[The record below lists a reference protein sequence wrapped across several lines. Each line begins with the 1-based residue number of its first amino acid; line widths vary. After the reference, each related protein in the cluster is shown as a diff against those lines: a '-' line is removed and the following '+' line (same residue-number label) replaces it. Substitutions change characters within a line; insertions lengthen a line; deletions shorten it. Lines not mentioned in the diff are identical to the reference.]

1 MLRLYNTVLLPIRV
15 GVALWAACRPGRA
28 LRRDEWAERRARRLP
43 AIPPHGVWIHG
54 ASVGEARIVRSL
66 VESLR
71 SRRSDL
77 PLAVSAYTASGR
89 AQLPEPPLADAAFFI
104 PLDFP
109 GLATRLLDTLQPA
122 ALTLVETE
130 LWPNLLH
137 ESHTREVPVVV
148 LNGRLSSSRMA
159 RYRRLS
165 RLFRPLV
172 EGIAAVG
179 AQTEAD
185 AERFLQLGVPARA
198 VSVTGN
204 IKYDLP
210 RPTVDAQSL
219 RERIGLPGG
228 RALVVAGS
236 TAAGEEALVLEAF
249 EAARLRHGD
258 LLLVLAPRHLS
269 RVDEVDSLARSRGL
283 RTHRYSAGKP
293 TDGTPDVLL
302 VDTLGDLAAL
312 YQLGQVAFVG
322 GSLVPIGGHNLLE
335 PVAVGV
341 PLLFGPHT
349 ENVDQLAHILE
360 QAGAARRVGDAA
372 GLGRELC
379 RLLDDAA
386 ARTEMS
392 RRASEVLAANRGAL
406 ERSVSLLLAV
416 VDGR

>member
-1 MLRLYNTVLLPIRV
+1 MSEASYVELPVLGWLCGEPPEKYADN
-15 GVALWAACRPGRA
+15 ALGWTY
-28 LRRDEWAERRARRLP
+28 RDEEAMAAFEQAHAL
-43 AIPPHGVWIHG
+43 G
-54 ASVGEARIVRSL
+54 ASGH
-66 VESLR
+66 
-71 SRRSDL
+71 
-77 PLAVSAYTASGR
+77 
-89 AQLPEPPLADAAFFI
+89 Q
-104 PLDFP
+104 
-109 GLATRLLDTLQPA
+109 
-122 ALTLVETE
+122 
-130 LWPNLLH
+130 
-137 ESHTREVPVVV
+137 
-148 LNGRLSSSRMA
+148 
-159 RYRRLS
+159 
-165 RLFRPLV
+165 
-172 EGIAAVG
+172 
-179 AQTEAD
+179 
-185 AERFLQLGVPARA
+185 
-198 VSVTGN
+198 
-204 IKYDLP
+204 
-210 RPTVDAQSL
+210 
-219 RERIGLPGG
+219 
-228 RALVVAGS
+228 
-236 TAAGEEALVLEAF
+236 
-249 EAARLRHGD
+249 D

-360 QAGAARRVGDAA
+360 QAGAARRVSDAA